1 MPSFVRLD
9 IYKIFMYKQLQR
21 RYSADM
27 FNIRRHESIS
37 LIIIYYPNEEGG
49 PTNEERVMCGI
60 ELQMP
65 AFVRLDINKIF
76 PV

>member
-9 IYKIFMYKQLQR
+9 IYKLFMYKQLQR

-37 LIIIYYPNEEGG
+37 LIIICYPNEEGG